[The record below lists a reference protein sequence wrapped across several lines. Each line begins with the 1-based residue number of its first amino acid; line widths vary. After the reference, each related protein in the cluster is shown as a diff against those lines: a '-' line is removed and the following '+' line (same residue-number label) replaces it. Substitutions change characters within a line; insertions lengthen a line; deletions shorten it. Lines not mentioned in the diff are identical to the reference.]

1 MNLNLNKFD
10 PIKGIET
17 IGLRQKLLVG
27 KNVLN
32 KFDPIKGIETLTG
45 SSAFISNSFLNKFDP
60 IKGIETKTPPLGVG
74 FL

>member
-32 KFDPIKGIETLTG
+32 KFDPIKGIETKLNG
-45 SSAFISNSFLNKFDP
+45 PLSISP
-60 IKGIETKTPPLGVG
+60 M
-74 FL
+74 